1 MYEFSRVFYLILLPD
16 ANQNN
21 PEFANYFNSN
31 GPCKVEGSKGCMF
44 IQECTSCHPICAL
57 FGTMLRCTILL
68 LHCDFIQP
76 RPACDNNEAAERL
89 HTKDCN
95 PDHNRKEIHFPFYK
109 MTTLT
114 SFKSII
120 YCTEDNFFG
129 PVSANFIRPGRLS
142 DSAASDDNHDVTMDS
157 TAFSMHYRSLA
168 LSESGVD
175 LKTPTA
181 GQLFF
186 EEKTPTNANIGSSM
200 VFTLGKKPIPKSSMP
215 VTEVN
220 DSHNSNDM
228 SLVGENP
235 NKYNYDK
242 LSPGLDAL
250 LAESSK
256 NLLSV
261 SVSDDVTTSASPK
274 RKESEVLPSVD
285 HEVDLV
291 NPSDC
296 IRKEIGGI
304 NSRNVLN
311 GVESTPRREFGE
323 ANGPHRTFQRGLS
336 PKTFSSSTLGAAASN
351 IDNYKPNTSP
361 DQLSNDESETALVP
375 STSSRVKQ
383 RQLLRTTVS
392 PSRLLGAVS
401 PLLAKLFPCSEMTV

>member
-1 MYEFSRVFYLILLPD
+1 MYDKIEDSFYSSEKINHLDFS
-16 ANQNN
+16 
-21 PEFANYFNSN
+21 
-31 GPCKVEGSKGCMF
+31 
-44 IQECTSCHPICAL
+44 
-57 FGTMLRCTILL
+57 
-68 LHCDFIQP
+68 
-76 RPACDNNEAAERL
+76 
-89 HTKDCN
+89 
-95 PDHNRKEIHFPFYK
+95 
-109 MTTLT
+109 LT
-114 SFKSII
+114 SLQA
-120 YCTEDNFFG
+120 EDNFFG

-175 LKTPTA
+175 LKTPT
-181 GQLFF
+181 GVQLFF
-186 EEKTPTNANIGSSM
+186 EEKTQTNANMGSSM

-261 SVSDDVTTSASPK
+261 SVSDDVITSASPK
-274 RKESEVLPSVD
+274 RKESEILPSVD
-285 HEVDLV
+285 HGVDLV

-311 GVESTPRREFGE
+311 GEESTPRREFGE
-323 ANGPHRTFQRGLS
+323 ANGPHRTFHRGLS

-351 IDNYKPNTSP
+351 IDNCKPNTSP
-361 DQLSNDESETALVP
+361 DQMSKDESETALVP
-375 STSSRVKQ
+375 STSSPVKQ
-383 RQLLRTTVS
+383 RQLLLTTVS
-392 PSRLLGAVS
+392 PSQLLGAAS
-401 PLLAKLFPCSEMTV
+401 PLLAKPVSLLRNDSVEHHETQTSIQKSISKLELLENSAFF